1 MDVEVVGEVSEVEV
15 ERGRVR
21 LNLAVSRRSRTTESW
36 DSNLQRRALLVIAEV
51 DRIGWIARWRK
62 T

>member
-36 DSNLQRRALLVIAEV
+36 DSNLQRRGLLVIAEV